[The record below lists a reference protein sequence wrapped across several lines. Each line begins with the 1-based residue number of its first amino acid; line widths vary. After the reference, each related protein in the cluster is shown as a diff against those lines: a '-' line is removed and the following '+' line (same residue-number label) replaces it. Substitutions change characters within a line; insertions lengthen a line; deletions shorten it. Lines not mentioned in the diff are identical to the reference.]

1 MCGLIGCVLACALAA
16 CAEARLSTPPEAE
29 ARSAPFESMQQTLSR
44 SSRDLRVER
53 MPRGVRKISLQG
65 RFQHVAVVERA
76 AGSSVQRAC
85 LDRPL
90 AGF

>member
-1 MCGLIGCVLACALAA
+1 MHGLIGLLVLALVA
-16 CAEARLSTPPEAE
+16 CVEEHSSTEPP
-29 ARSAPFESMQQTLSR
+29 APASQSMQQMVSR
-44 SSRDLRVER
+44 SSRDLRVEH
-53 MPRGVRKISLQG
+53 MPHGVRKISLQG

-76 AGSSVQRAC
+76 AGGAAQRAC

>member
-1 MCGLIGCVLACALAA
+1 MRGLIGCLLACALGA
-16 CAEARLSTPPEAE
+16 CADARVATPAQSE
-29 ARSAPFESMQQTLSR
+29 ARSAPFQSMQQTLSR

-53 MPRGVRKISLQG
+53 MPHGVRKISLQG

-76 AGSSVQRAC
+76 AGGSVQRAC

-90 AGF
+90 TGL